1 MNISV
6 STGLY
11 YTKNHIEILDM
22 IKETSCKNIELF
34 LNQAFIHVPIN
45 ELEKEIEK
53 RDLRVLSIHTP
64 LEFIAFPRKE
74 SEELWINRTIHMAR
88 VFGAKTIVTHM
99 VYGDYFKELP
109 NGLDELHKENILKYK
124 GLKDIC
130 VTTENLP
137 YCKEGSFLAK
147 DDEFIRFIKDNDL
160 NITFDTTHCGANN
173 TSIIDLYKKLKKNIK
188 NIHLSDFN
196 DGKEHKILGHG
207 QLPLKELLG
216 ELKADKYK
224 ETITIELDFD
234 NKKRNNIENLKQA
247 SEEVER
253 SIEFVRKYIY
263 KSDTK

>member
-34 LNQAFIHVPIN
+34 LNQAFINVPIH
-45 ELEKEIEK
+45 ELQKEIEK

-74 SEELWINRTIHMAR
+74 SEALWINKTIGMAR
-88 VFGAKTIVTHM
+88 VFDAKTIVTHM
-99 VYGDYFKELP
+99 VYGDYFEELP
-109 NGLDELHKENILKYK
+109 NGLDELHKSNILKYK
-124 GLKDIC
+124 GLQDIC

-137 YCKEGSFLAK
+137 YWNEGSFLAK
-147 DDEFIRFIKDNDL
+147 EDEFIKFIKDNNL

-173 TSIIDLYKKLKKNIK
+173 SSIIETYKKLRKHIK

-196 DGKEHKILGHG
+196 DGAEHKILGHG
-207 QLPLKELLG
+207 QLPLKELLRD
-216 ELKADKYK
+216 LKEDKYNGI
-224 ETITIELDFD
+224 ITIELDFD
-234 NKKRNNIENLKQA
+234 NKRRNNIESLKQA
-247 SEEVER
+247 SEEVEK
-253 SIEFVRKYIY
+253 SIEFVRKYIG
-263 KSDTK
+263 D

>member
-34 LNQAFIHVPIN
+34 LNQAFIDVPIN
-45 ELEKEIEK
+45 QLEKEIEK

-64 LEFIAFPRKE
+64 LEFIAFPRRE
-74 SEELWINRTIHMAR
+74 SEALWIGKTIDMAR

-109 NGLDELHKENILKYK
+109 NGLDKLHKENILKYK
-124 GLKDIC
+124 ELQDIC

-137 YCKEGSFLAK
+137 YFKEGSFLAK
-147 DDEFIRFIKDNDL
+147 EDEFIKFIKDNDI
-160 NITFDTTHCGANN
+160 NITFDTTHCGVNN
-173 TSIIDLYKKLKKNIK
+173 LSILELYKKLKKHIR

-196 DGKEHKILGHG
+196 DGMEHKILGHG
-207 QLPLKELLG
+207 QLPLKELLRN
-216 ELKADKYK
+216 LKEDKYK

-234 NKKRNNIENLKQA
+234 NRKRNDIQNMKQA
-247 SEEVER
+247 SEEVEK
-253 SIEFVRKYIY
+253 SIEFARKYTT
-263 KSDTK
+263 D